1 MLKIF
6 FAQISIFWLDNN
18 IQINPINKENLILTI
33 TDEILKINKI
43 NSLNNLLAIKSP
55 FFIKNN
61 KKELIVK
68 DPKKNITYKIIIH
81 NIRNSIE
88 NDFISKNSITKNKQ
102 LLKQED
108 NVKQE
113 IILNFQKYFPN
124 IKIIKE
130 EYITPYWNI
139 DILGINN
146 KGEYIIIEIKKR
158 STDTNTINQVSK
170 YWDYFEENN
179 KNYKLYVIWVKN
191 NKKNKDYAL
200 KKEVII
206 IDM

>member
-1 MLKIF
+1 MLKIL
-6 FAQISIFWLDNN
+6 FANISILGLNKD
-18 IQINPINKENLILTI
+18 IQVNPINKEVLILTI
-33 TDEILKINKI
+33 TNEILKINKI
-43 NSLNNLLAIKSP
+43 NSLNNLLAIKHP

-61 KKELIVK
+61 EKEIIVK
-68 DPKKNITYKIIIH
+68 DIKKNITYKIIIH
-81 NIRNSIE
+81 NIIDTIK
-88 NDFISKNSITKNKQ
+88 NDFIYTTNNSKNKR

-113 IILNFQKYFPN
+113 IILNFQKIFPN

-146 KGEYIIIEIKKR
+146 QWDYIIIEIKKR
-158 STDTNTINQVSK
+158 STDINTINQVCK